1 MTTKDFAR
9 GLTVMVALCVT
20 ATAGRAQSDRIFVLV
35 GGSALNNKQSF
46 TEGFINYSTSY
57 AMGGRG
63 IAGVELPLKGSKI
76 FGLEVSYAY
85 GQSNLKLANL
95 NYTYQ
100 PITAYGLRDNRV
112 SADIVAHA
120 PGAYHGIH
128 PYVAAGLEFD
138 EFSPTSAAQTLAT
151 KIGFAFEGTAKLSS
165 QGTGGVNFG
174 GGLDHKFLSKVDL
187 RIDIRDHLFSS
198 PTFGLPSTQPS
209 TAGLAWFPV
218 KGRAS
223 DIVYSVGIVYHFG
236 RGRSSA
242 APSEPAAQTASTEQ
256 TKSAKPR
263 SSRKPSST
271 KMPSSPPSPM

>member
-1 MTTKDFAR
+1 MTTKGFVR
-9 GLTVMVALCVT
+9 GMIVMVAVCLS
-20 ATAGRAQSDRIFVLV
+20 ATAGRAQNDRIFVLV

-76 FGLEVSYAY
+76 FGIEVSYAY

-120 PGAYHGIH
+120 PGAYRGIQ
-128 PYVAAGLEFD
+128 PYVAGGAEFD
-138 EFSPTSAAQTLAT
+138 DFAPTAAAQTLAT
-151 KIGFAFEGTAKLSS
+151 KIGFAFEPTAKLSS
-165 QGTGGVNFG
+165 HGTGGVNFG
-174 GGLDHKFLSKVDL
+174 GGLDHKLLSKVDL
-187 RIDIRDHLFSS
+187 RIDIRDHLFGS
-198 PTFGLPSTQPS
+198 PTFGLPTTQPS

-223 DIVYSVGIVYHFG
+223 DIVYSIGIVYHFG
-236 RGRSSA
+236 RERSSA
-242 APSEPAAQTASTEQ
+242 APKESTESTKP
-256 TKSAKPR
+256 TKSPRPR
-263 SSRKPSST
+263 SSP
-271 KMPSSPPSPM
+271 KMPSSPPSPY